1 MTHTFSGIRGPI
13 AEAEHVRAGTVWR
26 GGWDAGAAQATPGTL
41 VLFASWARGE
51 PERGRYDDAE
61 LTAWRRAVGVAKKRG
76 AEVWIVA
83 HAGALPDWQIARGG
97 WLDPDAL
104 ANWGCWID
112 RLGRGLSEA
121 VSGWI
126 GLWDPIGEA
135 AWYDGDARR
144 VGRVLLDAQ
153 AAVWLQ
159 LHRGTG
165 AMAREV
171 AAAVTLTPPVSAD
184 GAGWSVR
191 RRVLTVAHEIATEG
205 WVRAAATG
213 RLGPPFAIM
222 GELPNGTA
230 ALDRVILLGEGDA
243 TPLRAL
249 GKPVSVVTGPTVR

>member
-1 MTHTFSGIRGPI
+1 MRGG
-13 AEAEHVRAGTVWR
+13 RVWR
-26 GGWDAGAAQATPGTL
+26 GGWDLGAAQAGPGTL
-41 VLFASWARGE
+41 VLFASWARSE

-61 LTAWRRAVGVAKKRG
+61 LAAWRRAVVTAKKRG
-76 AEVWIVA
+76 AEVWVVA

-121 VSGWI
+121 VTGWI

-135 AWYDGDARR
+135 AWYDGEARR

-153 AAVWLQ
+153 AAAYVQ

-171 AAAVTLTPPVSAD
+171 AAAVVLRPPDAR
-184 GAGWSVR
+184 GLRG
-191 RRVLTVAHEIATEG
+191 RVLSVAHRVATEG

-213 RLGPPFAIM
+213 KLGPPFSLV
-222 GELPNGTA
+222 GELPNGAA
-230 ALDRVILLGEGDA
+230 ALDRVVIIGEGDDA
-243 TPLRAL
+243 GLRAI
-249 GKPVSVVTGPTVR
+249 GKPVVRVRVEP